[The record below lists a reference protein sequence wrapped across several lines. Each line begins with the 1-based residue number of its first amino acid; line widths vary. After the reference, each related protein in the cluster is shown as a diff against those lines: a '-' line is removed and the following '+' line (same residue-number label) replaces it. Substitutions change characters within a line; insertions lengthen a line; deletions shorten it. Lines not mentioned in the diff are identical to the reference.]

1 VTNAVP
7 NATTPTPEGQGRP
20 STQSPR
26 GASFNDVRRLLASRL
41 NGPAPA
47 TSAVPLE
54 LQSRG
59 VQDAPSLRDVEVL
72 EPGGMRAIAVAGD
85 AVPQFAAFLD
95 GAQWSLVLWA
105 GAIPVV
111 HGTVAAVIRQRD
123 SRRMTT
129 WRVPEVRRALYAPV
143 ALLPADWRDATEE
156 LGLDVVDTLEK
167 RKLES
172 GHPLE
177 LQEIAYQSVLAA
189 RETIE
194 KSLAE
199 SWCERTTL
207 NLFVDGGI
215 AGSKAVARSTNAVGV
230 VKSHQRLYA
239 SSEHLTTLMHLS
251 AGHRS
256 SVVRVAEGKRA
267 PVASWYLRLRD
278 PAGHDPFWGLVR
290 VEVAL
295 GAKDDSQ
302 SLTARANDVSSW
314 ILAEALPLSVPDA
327 RWDKMVYGIR
337 DCEEYL
343 RAIQ

>member
-7 NATTPTPEGQGRP
+7 DEGRTPTPDGRRTSVP
-20 STQSPR
+20 PR
-26 GASFNDVRRLLASRL
+26 GASFNDVRRLLATRL

-47 TSAVPLE
+47 LSAVPLE

-59 VQDAPSLRDVEVL
+59 IQDAPSLRDVEVL
-72 EPGGMRAIAVAGD
+72 EPGGMRAIPVAGD

-111 HGTVAAVIRQRD
+111 HGTVAAVIRQREN
-123 SRRMTT
+123 RRMTT
-129 WRVPEVRRALYAPV
+129 WRVPEVRRALYAPI
-143 ALLPADWRDATEE
+143 ALLPADWREATGE

-177 LQEIAYQSVLAA
+177 LQEIAYQAVLAA
-189 RETIE
+189 REAIE
-194 KSLAE
+194 KSLGE

-215 AGSKAVARSTNAVGV
+215 AASKAVARSANAVGV

-239 SSEHLTTLMHLS
+239 SSEHLTTVMHLA
-251 AGHRS
+251 AGERS
-256 SVVRVAEGKRA
+256 SVVRVAEGKRT

-278 PAGHDPFWGLVR
+278 QASHDPFWGLVR

-295 GAKDDSQ
+295 PAKGDEK
-302 SLTARANDVSSW
+302 SLSARANEVSSW